1 MPSGA
6 WISGFRVDGKP
17 VFDTTLAGS
26 AKRFGVFGKRAEK
39 GFTRSLN
46 LSPGVRVVSVR
57 LRSTADKFDQ
67 TRVERFDLDPASVAG
82 MRIAADKSGLSV
94 VAERPPA
101 PERTPAPPIAQAPL
115 VAQATQV
122 APAPQTSALDEL
134 YQDAACGT
142 RLRWRESSPRQRPV
156 SSSRS
161 FSDPGKG

>member
-1 MPSGA
+1 MDL
-6 WISGFRVDGKP
+6 WIQVDGKP
-17 VFDTTLAGS
+17 VLNRTLAGS

-101 PERTPAPPIAQAPL
+101 PERMPAPPIAQAPL

-134 YQDAACGT
+134 YKTLRAVLIAVAGVVASAATGVFVQEF
-142 RLRWRESSPRQRPV
+142 LK
-156 SSSRS
+156 SRRGLTS
-161 FSDPGKG
+161 L